1 MAKKILILGGGFA
14 GVEAAIFLRREKF
27 EVTLISNR
35 DFLYVYPTSIW
46 IPVKKIKFE
55 DACIPMA
62 SLAKTHGFKW
72 VKDEIVEIK
81 AKQGIVICKDKEYSG
96 YDHLIIAMGAGK
108 RKYKG
113 NENFLSICGA
123 PDEAKQLRVNLDT
136 LIAKGGGTI
145 AMGFGGNPLDKSA
158 VRGGPAFELL
168 FNVNNYLKKKR
179 VRNKFKLIFFTPVK
193 TPGAKMGK
201 KAEDFMDAYYHRLK
215 IDKHIGKP
223 IKQFV
228 PDGIEFI
235 DDTKIH
241 SDYTMYIPA
250 LQGHEIFFNA
260 SDLPLTEAGFI
271 KIDDYQEVQF
281 DKGDKLSKTHVYA
294 VGDSSALEGPGWKAK
309 QGHIAEVMAR
319 NLAFNIAEKERGGDK
334 RKGYREH
341 LNILCVMD
349 SGDGAAFV
357 YRNHEKEVIFPLP
370 IIGHWM
376 KKGWGWYF
384 KNSKLKKIPRIP
396 GM

>member
-1 MAKKILILGGGFA
+1 MGKKVLILGGGFG
-14 GVEAAIFLRREKF
+14 GVEAAIYLRREKF
-27 EVTLISNR
+27 DVTLISNR
-35 DFLYVYPTSIW
+35 DYLYIYPTSIW
-46 IPVKKIKFE
+46 IPVKKIKF
-55 DACIPMA
+55 DDVCIPMK
-62 SLAKTHGFKW
+62 SLAKAHGFTW
-72 VKDEIVEIK
+72 IKDEITEIK
-81 AKQGIVICKDKEYSG
+81 GKEGKVVCENEEFSG
-96 YDHLIIAMGAGK
+96 YDHLIIALGAGK

-123 PDEAKQLRVNLDT
+123 PSEAEQLRDNLDK
-136 LIAKGGGTI
+136 LIKKGGGTI
-145 AMGFGGNPLDKSA
+145 AMGFGGNPIDKSA

-168 FNVNNYLKKKR
+168 FNVNNYLKKHHK
-179 VRNKFKLIFFTPVK
+179 RNKFKLVFFSPVQN
-193 TPGAKMGK
+193 PGAKMGK
-201 KAEDFMDAYYHRLK
+201 KAPEFMDAYYHRLK

-228 PDGIEFI
+228 PDGIEFT
-235 DDTKIH
+235 DDTKLH

-250 LQGHEIFFNA
+250 LQGHDVFYNA

-281 DKGDKLSKTHVYA
+281 EKGEKLSKTHIYA

-319 NLAFNIAEKERGGDK
+319 NLAFNITEKEKGSDK
-334 RKGYREH
+334 RKGYKEH

-349 SGDGAAFV
+349 SGDGAAFI
-357 YRNHEKEVIFPLP
+357 YRNHDKEVIFPLP
-370 IIGHWM
+370 VIGHWM
-376 KKGWGWYF
+376 KRGWGWYF
-384 KNSKLKKIPRIP
+384 KNSKLKKVPRIP

>member
-1 MAKKILILGGGFA
+1 MEKKALILGGGFA
-14 GVEAAIFLRREKF
+14 GVEAAIYLRREKF

-35 DFLYVYPTSIW
+35 AYLYVYPTSIW
-46 IPVKKIKFE
+46 VPVKKIKF
-55 DACIPMA
+55 DDVCIPMI
-62 SLAKTHGFKW
+62 SLSKVHGFKW
-72 VKDEIVEIK
+72 VKDEIIEIK
-81 AKQGIVICKDKEYSG
+81 AKQGIVICKNEEFSG
-96 YDHLIIAMGAGK
+96 YDHLIIALGAGK

-113 NENFLSICGA
+113 RENFMSICGE
-123 PDEAKQLRVNLDT
+123 PSEAIQLRDELDV

-145 AMGFGGNPLDKSA
+145 AMGFGGNSLDKSA

-168 FNVNNYLKKKR
+168 FNVDNYLKKHHK
-179 VRNKFKLIFFTPVK
+179 RNKFKLIFFSPVEN
-193 TPGAKMGK
+193 PGAKMGE
-201 KAEDFMDAYYHRLK
+201 KAPEFMDAYYHRLK

-228 PDGIEFI
+228 SDGIEFT
-235 DDTKIH
+235 DDTKLH

-250 LQGHEIFFNA
+250 LQGHDLFFNA
-260 SDLPLTEAGFI
+260 SDLPLTKAGFI
-271 KIDDYQEVQF
+271 IIDDYQEVLF
-281 DKGDKLSKTHVYA
+281 DKGEKLSKTHVYA

-319 NLAFNIAEKERGGDK
+319 NLAFNIAEKEKGGDK
-334 RKGYREH
+334 RKGYKEH

-357 YRNHEKEVIFPLP
+357 YRNHDKEVIFPLP
-370 IIGHWM
+370 IIGHYM

>member
-1 MAKKILILGGGFA
+1 MAKKTLILGGGFA
-14 GVEAAIFLRREKF
+14 GVEAAIYLRREKF
-27 EVTLISNR
+27 DVTLISNR
-35 DFLYVYPTSIW
+35 DYLYVYPTSIW
-46 IPVKKIKFE
+46 IPVKKIKF
-55 DACIPMA
+55 DDVCIPMK
-62 SLAKTHGFKW
+62 SLAKAHGFTW
-72 VKDEIVEIK
+72 VKDEITEIK
-81 AKQGIVICKDKEYSG
+81 AKEGKVICVNEEFSG
-96 YDHLIIAMGAGK
+96 YDHIIIAIGAGK

-113 NENFLSICGA
+113 RENFLSICGD
-123 PDEAKQLRVNLDT
+123 PSEAILLRDKLDD
-136 LIAKGGGTI
+136 LIKKGGGTI
-145 AMGFGGNPLDKSA
+145 AMGFGGNPFDKSA

-168 FNVNNYLKKKR
+168 FNVNNYLKKHHK
-179 VRNKFKLIFFTPVK
+179 RNKFKLIFFSPIQN
-193 TPGAKMGK
+193 PGAKMGE
-201 KAEDFMDAYYHRLK
+201 KAPEFMDAYYHRLK

-228 PDGIEFI
+228 PDGIEFT
-235 DDTKIH
+235 DDTKLH

-250 LQGHEIFFNA
+250 LQGHDIFYNA
-260 SDLPLTEAGFI
+260 SDLPLSEAGFI

-281 DKGDKLSKTHVYA
+281 EKGEKVSKTHIYA

-319 NLAFNIAEKERGGDK
+319 NLAFNIAEKEKGSDK
-334 RKGYREH
+334 RKGYKEH

-349 SGDGAAFV
+349 SGDGAAFI
-357 YRNHEKEVIFPLP
+357 YRNHDKEVIFPLP
-370 IIGHWM
+370 IIGHYM

>member
-1 MAKKILILGGGFA
+1 MGKKALILGGGFA
-14 GVEAAIFLRREKF
+14 GVEAAIYLRREKF
-27 EVTLISNR
+27 DVTLISNR
-35 DFLYVYPTSIW
+35 DYLYVYPTSIW
-46 IPVKKIKFE
+46 IPVKKIKF
-55 DACIPMA
+55 DDVCIPMK
-62 SLAKTHGFKW
+62 SLAKAHGFKW
-72 VKDEIVEIK
+72 VKDEITEIK
-81 AKQGIVICKDKEYSG
+81 AKQGTVICKNEEFSG
-96 YDHLIIAMGAGK
+96 YDHIIIALGAGK

-123 PDEAKQLRVNLDT
+123 PSEAEQLRDNLDK

-168 FNVNNYLKKKR
+168 FNVNNYLKKHHK
-179 VRNKFKLIFFTPVK
+179 RNKFKLVFFSPVQN
-193 TPGAKMGK
+193 PGAKMGK
-201 KAEDFMDAYYHRLK
+201 KAPEFMDAYYHRLK

-228 PDGIEFI
+228 PDGIEFT
-235 DDTKIH
+235 DDTKLH

-250 LQGHEIFFNA
+250 LQGHDVFYNA

-281 DKGDKLSKTHVYA
+281 DKGEKVSKTHIYA

-319 NLAFNIAEKERGGDK
+319 NLAFNIAEKEKGSDK
-334 RKGYREH
+334 RKGYKEH

-349 SGDGAAFV
+349 SGDGAAFI
-357 YRNHEKEVIFPLP
+357 YRNHDKEVIFPLP
-370 IIGHWM
+370 VIGHWM
-376 KKGWGWYF
+376 KRGWGWYF

>member
-1 MAKKILILGGGFA
+1 MGKKVLILGGGFA

-27 EVTLISNR
+27 DVTLISNR
-35 DFLYVYPTSIW
+35 DYLYVYPTSIW
-46 IPVKKIKFE
+46 IPVKKIKF
-55 DACIPMA
+55 DDVCIPMK
-62 SLAKTHGFKW
+62 SLSKAHGFTW
-72 VKDEIVEIK
+72 VKDEIIEIK
-81 AKQGIVICKDKEYSG
+81 AKQGIVICKNEEFSG
-96 YDHLIIAMGAGK
+96 YDHLIIALGAGK

-123 PDEAKQLRVNLDT
+123 PSEAEQLRDNLDK

-145 AMGFGGNPLDKSA
+145 AMGFGGNPIDKSA

-168 FNVNNYLKKKR
+168 FNVNNYLKKHHK
-179 VRNKFKLIFFTPVK
+179 RNKFKLVFFSPVK
-193 TPGAKMGK
+193 NPGAKMGK
-201 KAEDFMDAYYHRLK
+201 KAPEFMDAYYHRLK

-228 PDGIEFI
+228 PDGIEFT
-235 DDTKIH
+235 DDTKLH

-250 LQGHEIFFNA
+250 LQGHDVFYNA

-281 DKGDKLSKTHVYA
+281 EKGEKVSKTHIYA

-319 NLAFNIAEKERGGDK
+319 NLAFNIAEKEKGSDK
-334 RKGYREH
+334 RKGYKEH

-349 SGDGAAFV
+349 SGDGAAFI
-357 YRNHEKEVIFPLP
+357 YRNHDKEVIFPLP
-370 IIGHWM
+370 VIGHWM

>member
-1 MAKKILILGGGFA
+1 MGKKVLILGGGFA
-14 GVEAAIFLRREKF
+14 GVEAAIYLRREKF
-27 EVTLISNR
+27 DVTLISNR
-35 DFLYVYPTSIW
+35 DYLYVYPTSIW
-46 IPVKKIKFE
+46 IPVKKIKF
-55 DACIPMA
+55 DDVCIPMK
-62 SLAKTHGFKW
+62 SLSKAHGFKW
-72 VKDEIVEIK
+72 IKDEITEIK
-81 AKQGIVICKDKEYSG
+81 AKQGIVNCKKEEFSG
-96 YDHLIIAMGAGK
+96 YDHLIIALGAGK

-123 PDEAKQLRVNLDT
+123 PSEAEQLRDNLDK
-136 LIAKGGGTI
+136 LIEKGGGTI
-145 AMGFGGNPLDKSA
+145 AMGFGGNPFDKSA

-168 FNVNNYLKKKR
+168 FNVNNYLKKHHK
-179 VRNKFKLIFFTPVK
+179 RNKFKLVFFSPVQN
-193 TPGAKMGK
+193 PGAKMGK
-201 KAEDFMDAYYHRLK
+201 KAPEFMDAYYHRLK

-228 PDGIEFI
+228 PDGIEFT
-235 DDTKIH
+235 DDTKLH

-250 LQGHEIFFNA
+250 LQGHDVFYNA

-281 DKGDKLSKTHVYA
+281 EKGEKVSKTHIYA

-319 NLAFNIAEKERGGDK
+319 NLAFNIAEKEKGSDK
-334 RKGYREH
+334 RKGYKEH

-349 SGDGAAFV
+349 SGDGAAFI
-357 YRNHEKEVIFPLP
+357 YRNHDKEVIFPLP

>member
-1 MAKKILILGGGFA
+1 MGKKALILGGGFA
-14 GVEAAIFLRREKF
+14 GVEAAIYLRREKF

-35 DFLYVYPTSIW
+35 AYLYVFPTSIW
-46 IPVKKIKFE
+46 VPVKKIKF
-55 DACIPMA
+55 DDVCIPMI
-62 SLAKTHGFKW
+62 SLSKAHGFKW
-72 VKDEIVEIK
+72 VKDEIIEIK
-81 AKQGIVICKDKEYSG
+81 AKQGIVICKNEEFSG
-96 YDHLIIAMGAGK
+96 YDHLIIALGAGK

-113 NENFLSICGA
+113 RENFMSICGE
-123 PDEAKQLRVNLDT
+123 PSEAIQLRDELDV

-145 AMGFGGNPLDKSA
+145 AMGFGGNSLDKSA

-168 FNVNNYLKKKR
+168 FNVDNYLKKHHK
-179 VRNKFKLIFFTPVK
+179 RNKFKLIFFSPVEN
-193 TPGAKMGK
+193 PGAKMGE
-201 KAEDFMDAYYHRLK
+201 KAPEFMDAYYHRLK

-228 PDGIEFI
+228 SDGIEFT
-235 DDTKIH
+235 DNTKLH

-250 LQGHEIFFNA
+250 LQGHDIFYNA
-260 SDLPLTEAGFI
+260 SDLPLSEAGFV

-281 DKGDKLSKTHVYA
+281 DEGEKLSKTHVYA

-319 NLAFNIAEKERGGDK
+319 NLVFNIVEKEKGSEK
-334 RKGYREH
+334 RKGYKEH

-357 YRNHEKEVIFPLP
+357 YRNHDKEVIFPLP
-370 IIGHWM
+370 VIGHWM

>member
-1 MAKKILILGGGFA
+1 MGKKVLILGGGFA
-14 GVEAAIFLRREKF
+14 GIEAAIFLRREKF
-27 EVTLISNR
+27 DVTLISNR
-35 DFLYVYPTSIW
+35 DYLYVYPTSIW
-46 IPVKKIKFE
+46 IPVKKIKF
-55 DACIPMA
+55 DDVCISMK
-62 SLAKTHGFKW
+62 SLSKAHGFKW
-72 VKDEIVEIK
+72 VKDEITEIK
-81 AKQGIVICKDKEYSG
+81 AKQGIVICKNEEFSG
-96 YDHLIIAMGAGK
+96 YDHLIIALGAGK

-123 PDEAKQLRVNLDT
+123 PLEAEQLRDNLDK

-145 AMGFGGNPLDKSA
+145 AMGFGGNSLDKSA

-168 FNVNNYLKKKR
+168 FNVNNYLKKHHK
-179 VRNKFKLIFFTPVK
+179 RNKFKLVFFSPVK
-193 TPGAKMGK
+193 NPGAKMGK
-201 KAEDFMDAYYHRLK
+201 KAPEFMDAYYHRLK
-215 IDKHIGKP
+215 IDQHVGKP

-228 PDGIEFI
+228 PDGIEFT
-235 DDTKIH
+235 DDTKLH

-250 LQGHEIFFNA
+250 LQGHDVFYNA

-281 DKGDKLSKTHVYA
+281 EKGEKISKTHVYA

-319 NLAFNIAEKERGGDK
+319 NLAFNIAEREKGSDK
-334 RKGYREH
+334 RKGYKEH

-349 SGDGAAFV
+349 SGDGAAFI
-357 YRNHEKEVIFPLP
+357 YRNHEKEIIFPLP

>member
-1 MAKKILILGGGFA
+1 MNKKILILGGGFA
-14 GVEAAIFLRREKF
+14 GVEAAIFLRKEKF
-27 EVTLISNR
+27 DVTLISNR
-35 DFLYVYPTSIW
+35 DYLYIYPTSIW
-46 IPVKKIKFE
+46 IPVKKIKF
-55 DACIPMA
+55 DDVCIPMK
-62 SLAKTHGFKW
+62 SLSKAHGFKW
-72 VKDEIVEIK
+72 VKDEITEIK
-81 AKQGIVICKDKEYSG
+81 AKQGIVNCKKEKFSG
-96 YDHLIIAMGAGK
+96 YDHLIIALGAGK

-123 PDEAKQLRVNLDT
+123 PSEAEQLRDNLDK

-145 AMGFGGNPLDKSA
+145 AMGFGGNPFDKSA

-168 FNVNNYLKKKR
+168 FNVNNYLKKHHK
-179 VRNKFKLIFFTPVK
+179 RNKFKLVFFSPVQN
-193 TPGAKMGK
+193 PGAKMGK
-201 KAEDFMDAYYHRLK
+201 KAPEFMDAYYHRLK

-228 PDGIEFI
+228 PDGIEFT
-235 DDTKIH
+235 DDTKLH

-250 LQGHEIFFNA
+250 LQGHDVFYNA

-281 DKGDKLSKTHVYA
+281 EKGEKVSKTHIYA

-319 NLAFNIAEKERGGDK
+319 NLAFNIAEKEKGSDK
-334 RKGYREH
+334 RKGYKEH

-349 SGDGAAFV
+349 SGDGAAFI
-357 YRNHEKEVIFPLP
+357 YRNHDKEVIFPLP

>member
-1 MAKKILILGGGFA
+1 MNKKVLILGGGFA
-14 GVEAAIFLRREKF
+14 GVEAAIFLRKEKF
-27 EVTLISNR
+27 DVTLISNR
-35 DFLYVYPTSIW
+35 DYLYIYPTSIW
-46 IPVKKIKFE
+46 IPVKKMKFE
-55 DACIPMA
+55 DACIPMK
-62 SLAKTHGFKW
+62 SLEKAHGFKW

-81 AKQGIVICKDKEYSG
+81 SKQGIVICKKKEFSG
-96 YDHLIIAMGAGK
+96 YDHLIIALGAGK
-108 RKYKG
+108 RHYKG
-113 NENFLSICGA
+113 RDNFLSICGA
-123 PDEAKQLRVNLDT
+123 PNEAIELRDKLDA
-136 LIAKGGGTI
+136 LIKKGGGTI

-168 FNVNNYLKKKR
+168 FNVNNYLKKHHK
-179 VRNKFKLIFFTPVK
+179 RNKFKLIFFSPVK
-193 TPGAKMGK
+193 NPGAKMGK
-201 KAEDFMDAYYHRLK
+201 KAPEFMDAYYHRLK

-223 IKQFV
+223 IKRFED
-228 PDGIEFI
+228 DGIVFA
-235 DDTKIH
+235 DDTKLD

-250 LQGHEIFFNA
+250 LQGHDIFFNA

-281 DKGDKLSKTHVYA
+281 DKGEKISKTHVYA

-319 NLAFNIAEKERGGDK
+319 NLAFNIAEREKGSSK

-357 YRNHEKEVIFPLP
+357 YRNHDKEIIFPLP

-384 KNSKLKKIPRIP
+384 KKSKLNKIPRIP

>member
-1 MAKKILILGGGFA
+1 MNKKVLILGGGFA
-14 GVEAAIFLRREKF
+14 GIEAAIFLRREKF
-27 EVTLISNR
+27 DVTLISNR
-35 DFLYVYPTSIW
+35 DYLYVYPTSIW
-46 IPVKKIKFE
+46 IPVKKIKF
-55 DACIPMA
+55 DDVCIPMK
-62 SLAKTHGFKW
+62 SLSKAHGFKW
-72 VKDEIVEIK
+72 VKDEITEIK
-81 AKQGIVICKDKEYSG
+81 AKQGIVICKNEEFLG
-96 YDHLIIAMGAGK
+96 YDHLIIALGAGK

-123 PDEAKQLRVNLDT
+123 PSEAEQLRDNLDK

-168 FNVNNYLKKKR
+168 FNVNNYLKKHHK
-179 VRNKFKLIFFTPVK
+179 RNKFKLIFFSPVK
-193 TPGAKMGK
+193 NPGAKMGK
-201 KAEDFMDAYYHRLK
+201 KAPEFMDAYYHRLK
-215 IDKHIGKP
+215 IDQHVGKP

-228 PDGIEFI
+228 PDGIEFT
-235 DDTKIH
+235 DDTKLH

-250 LQGHEIFFNA
+250 LQGHDVFYNA

-281 DKGDKLSKTHVYA
+281 EKGEKVSKTHIYA

-319 NLAFNIAEKERGGDK
+319 NLAFNIAEKEKGSDK
-334 RKGYREH
+334 RKGYKEH

-349 SGDGAAFV
+349 SGDGAAFI
-357 YRNHEKEVIFPLP
+357 YRNHEKEIIFPLP

>member
-1 MAKKILILGGGFA
+1 MGKKVLILGGGFG
-14 GVEAAIFLRREKF
+14 GVEAAIYLRREKF
-27 EVTLISNR
+27 DVTLISNR
-35 DFLYVYPTSIW
+35 DYLYIYPTSIW
-46 IPVKKIKFE
+46 IPVKKIKF
-55 DACIPMA
+55 DDVCIPMK
-62 SLAKTHGFKW
+62 SLAKAHGFTW
-72 VKDEIVEIK
+72 IKDEITEIK
-81 AKQGIVICKDKEYSG
+81 GKEGKVVCENEEFSG
-96 YDHLIIAMGAGK
+96 YDHLIIALGAGK

-123 PDEAKQLRVNLDT
+123 PSEAEQLRDNLDK
-136 LIAKGGGTI
+136 LIEKGGGTI
-145 AMGFGGNPLDKSA
+145 AMGFGGNPFDKSA

-168 FNVNNYLKKKR
+168 FNVNNYLKKHHK
-179 VRNKFKLIFFTPVK
+179 RNKFKLVFFSPVQN
-193 TPGAKMGK
+193 PGAKMGK
-201 KAEDFMDAYYHRLK
+201 KAPEFMDAYYHRLK

-228 PDGIEFI
+228 PDGIEFT
-235 DDTKIH
+235 DDTKLH

-250 LQGHEIFFNA
+250 LQGHDVFYNA

-281 DKGDKLSKTHVYA
+281 EKGEKVSKTHIYA

-319 NLAFNIAEKERGGDK
+319 NLAFNIAEKEKGSDK
-334 RKGYREH
+334 RKGYKEH

-349 SGDGAAFV
+349 SGDGAAFI
-357 YRNHEKEVIFPLP
+357 YRNHDKEVIFPLP
-370 IIGHWM
+370 IIGHYM

>member
-1 MAKKILILGGGFA
+1 MGKKVLILGGGFA
-14 GVEAAIFLRREKF
+14 GVEAAIYLRREKF
-27 EVTLISNR
+27 DVTLISNR
-35 DFLYVYPTSIW
+35 DYLYVYPTSIW
-46 IPVKKIKFE
+46 IPVKKIKF
-55 DACIPMA
+55 DDVCIPMN
-62 SLAKTHGFKW
+62 SLAKAHKFIW
-72 VKDEIVEIK
+72 IKDEIIEIK
-81 AKQGIVICKDKEYSG
+81 AKEGKVICKNEEFSG
-96 YDHLIIAMGAGK
+96 YDHIIIALGAGK
-108 RKYKG
+108 RMYKG
-113 NENFLSICGA
+113 RENFLSICGA
-123 PDEAKQLRVNLDT
+123 PSEAIQLRDKLDE
-136 LIAKGGGTI
+136 LIEKGGGTI

-168 FNVNNYLKKKR
+168 FNVNNYLKKHHK
-179 VRNKFKLIFFTPVK
+179 RNKFKLVFFSPIQN
-193 TPGAKMGK
+193 PGAKMGK
-201 KAEDFMDAYYHRLK
+201 KAPEFMDAYYHRLK

-228 PDGIEFI
+228 ADGIEFT
-235 DDTKIH
+235 DDTKLH

-250 LQGHEIFFNA
+250 LQGHDIFYNA

-271 KIDDYQEVQF
+271 KIDNYQEVQF
-281 DKGDKLSKTHVYA
+281 KKGEKISKTHIYA

-319 NLAFNIAEKERGGDK
+319 NLAFNIAEKEKGSDK
-334 RKGYREH
+334 RKGYKEH

-349 SGDGAAFV
+349 SGDGAAFI
-357 YRNHEKEVIFPLP
+357 YRNHDKEIIFPLP
-370 IIGHWM
+370 IIGHYM

>member
-1 MAKKILILGGGFA
+1 MGKRVLILGGGFA
-14 GVEAAIFLRREKF
+14 GVESAIFLRREKF
-27 EVTLISNR
+27 DVTLISNR
-35 DFLYVYPTSIW
+35 EYLYVYPTSIW
-46 IPVKKIKFE
+46 IPVKKIKF
-55 DACIPMA
+55 DDVCIPMK
-62 SLAKTHGFKW
+62 SLAKAHGFDW
-72 VKDEIVEIK
+72 VNDEITEIK
-81 AKQGIVICKDKEYSG
+81 SKQGIVVCKNKEFSG
-96 YDHLIIAMGAGK
+96 YDHLIIALGAGK

-123 PDEAKQLRVNLDT
+123 PSEAEQLRDNLDK
-136 LIAKGGGTI
+136 LIEKGSGTI
-145 AMGFGGNPLDKSA
+145 AMGFGGNPFDKSA
-158 VRGGPAFELL
+158 VRGGPAFEVL
-168 FNVNNYLKKKR
+168 FNVNNYLKKKGIR
-179 VRNKFKLIFFTPVK
+179 DKFKLIFFTPVK

-201 KAEDFMDAYYHRLK
+201 KAPDFMDAYYHRLK
-215 IDKHIGKP
+215 IDQHVGKP

-235 DDTKIH
+235 DDTKLH

-250 LQGHEIFFNA
+250 LQGHDVFYNA

-281 DKGDKLSKTHVYA
+281 EKGDKKSKTHVYA

-319 NLAFNIAEKERGGDK
+319 NLAFNIAEREKGSNE
-334 RKGYREH
+334 RKGYKEH

-349 SGDGAAFV
+349 SGDGAAFI

>member
-1 MAKKILILGGGFA
+1 MGKRVLILGGGFA
-14 GVEAAIFLRREKF
+14 GVEAAIYLRREKF
-27 EVTLISNR
+27 DVTLISNR
-35 DFLYVYPTSIW
+35 DYLYVYPTSIW
-46 IPVKKIKFE
+46 IPVRKIAFK
-55 DACIPMA
+55 DVCIPMA
-62 SLAKTHGFKW
+62 ALAKTHGFTW

-81 AKQGIVICKDKEYSG
+81 SKQGIVVCKNEEFSG
-96 YDHLIIAMGAGK
+96 YDHLIIALGAGK

-123 PDEAKQLRVNLDT
+123 PSEAEQLRDKLDA
-136 LIAKGGGTI
+136 LIEKGGGTI
-145 AMGFGGNPLDKSA
+145 AMGFGGNPHDKSA

-179 VRNKFKLIFFTPVK
+179 KRNHFKLVFFSPVQN
-193 TPGAKMGK
+193 PGAKMGK
-201 KAEDFMDAYYHRLK
+201 KAPEFMDAYYHRLK

-228 PDGIEFI
+228 SDGIEFT
-235 DDTKIH
+235 DDTKLH

-250 LQGHEIFFNA
+250 LQGHDVFYNA
-260 SDLPLTEAGFI
+260 SDLPLSEAGFI
-271 KIDDYQEVQF
+271 KINDYQEVQF
-281 DKGDKLSKTHVYA
+281 EKGEKLSKTQVYA

-319 NLAFNIAEKERGGDK
+319 NLAFNIAEKEKGSDK
-334 RKGYREH
+334 RKGYKEH

-349 SGDGAAFV
+349 SGDGAAFI
-357 YRNHEKEVIFPLP
+357 YRNHKKEIIFPLP
-370 IIGHWM
+370 VIGHWM

>member
-1 MAKKILILGGGFA
+1 MGKKVLILGGGFA
-14 GVEAAIFLRREKF
+14 GVEAAIYLRREKF
-27 EVTLISNR
+27 DVTLISSR
-35 DFLYVYPTSIW
+35 DYLYVYPTSIW
-46 IPVKKIKFE
+46 IPVKKIKF
-55 DACIPMA
+55 DDVCIPMK
-62 SLAKTHGFKW
+62 SLSKAHGFKW
-72 VKDEIVEIK
+72 VKDEITEIK
-81 AKQGIVICKDKEYSG
+81 AKQGTVFCKKEKFSG
-96 YDHLIIAMGAGK
+96 YDHLIIALGAGK

-123 PDEAKQLRVNLDT
+123 PSEAEQLRDNLDK

-145 AMGFGGNPLDKSA
+145 AMGFGGNPFDKSA

-168 FNVNNYLKKKR
+168 FNVNNYLKKHHK
-179 VRNKFKLIFFTPVK
+179 RNKFKLVFFSPVQN
-193 TPGAKMGK
+193 PGAKMGK
-201 KAEDFMDAYYHRLK
+201 KAPEFMDAYYHRLK

-223 IKQFV
+223 IKQFM
-228 PDGIEFI
+228 PDGIEFT
-235 DDTKIH
+235 DDTKLH

-250 LQGHEIFFNA
+250 LQGHDVFYNA

-281 DKGDKLSKTHVYA
+281 KKGEKVSKTHIYA

-319 NLAFNIAEKERGGDK
+319 NLAFNIAEKEKGSDK
-334 RKGYREH
+334 RKGYKEH

-349 SGDGAAFV
+349 SGDGAAFI
-357 YRNHEKEVIFPLP
+357 YRNHKKEVIFPLP

>member
-1 MAKKILILGGGFA
+1 MGKKALILGGGFA
-14 GVEAAIFLRREKF
+14 GVEAAIYLRREKF

-35 DFLYVYPTSIW
+35 AYLYVYPTSIW
-46 IPVKKIKFE
+46 VPVKKIKF
-55 DACIPMA
+55 DDVCIPMI
-62 SLAKTHGFKW
+62 SLSKAHRFKW
-72 VKDEIVEIK
+72 VKDEIIEIK
-81 AKQGIVICKDKEYSG
+81 AKQGIVICKNEEFSG

-113 NENFLSICGA
+113 RENFMSICGE
-123 PDEAKQLRVNLDT
+123 PSEAIQLRDELDV

-145 AMGFGGNPLDKSA
+145 AMGFGGNSLDKSA

-168 FNVNNYLKKKR
+168 FNVDNYLKKHHK
-179 VRNKFKLIFFTPVK
+179 RNKFKLIFFSPVEN
-193 TPGAKMGK
+193 PGAKMGE
-201 KAEDFMDAYYHRLK
+201 KAPEFMDAYYHRLK

-228 PDGIEFI
+228 SDGIEFT
-235 DDTKIH
+235 DDTKLH

-250 LQGHEIFFNA
+250 LQGHDLFFNA
-260 SDLPLTEAGFI
+260 SDLPLTKAGFI
-271 KIDDYQEVQF
+271 IIDDYQEVLF
-281 DKGDKLSKTHVYA
+281 DKDEKLSKTHVYA

-319 NLAFNIAEKERGGDK
+319 NLAFNIAEKEKGSEK
-334 RKGYREH
+334 RKGYKEH

-357 YRNHEKEVIFPLP
+357 YRNHDKEVIFPLP
-370 IIGHWM
+370 IIGHYM